1 MVNSNQE
8 AIEPPP
14 EFETFCLGIISQWEN
29 STITFQD
36 AVDQFTQL
44 GHQANAETNLIHQG
58 RIEQLLGYLYHYR
71 GNLDD
76 SIYHNERARSFYN
89 RANNIRRVGIIDL
102 NQGEN
107 YRFKGDYSRALTLYQ
122 SAKRI
127 AEQIGDIRPQLSATV
142 NEGLALIALEHYP
155 DASRAL
161 NQALILSEQL
171 PQANDHWSRTDGRL
185 LCEIH
190 HGLAIIKLHQ
200 QKVLE
205 ALQEAQQ
212 AICLADTTGDPI
224 LRGFANRTM
233 GEVVTQLSLT
243 PDATQSEDND
253 PDVFFREALEAFGTL
268 DAEAELARTMYAQA
282 KSLAKR
288 GRKSAAIRKLQQ
300 VMIIFSRL
308 GMVDDA
314 ARTAETQLAMM

>member
-1 MVNSNQE
+1 MVNTNQE
-8 AIEPPP
+8 TIEPTP
-14 EFETFCLGIISQWEN
+14 EFEQDCMNIIHEWE
-29 STITFQD
+29 SSKLSFQD
-36 AVDQFTQL
+36 AITRL
-44 GHQANAETNLIHQG
+44 TGLRETATANDHIINQG
-58 RIEQLLGYLYHYR
+58 RTEQLLAYLYHYR

-76 SIYHNERARSFYN
+76 SIYHNERARILYN

-107 YRFKGDYSRALTLYQ
+107 YRFKGDYSRALALYQ

-127 AEQIGDIRPQLSATV
+127 AQQVDDMRSQLSATV

-155 DASRAL
+155 DARRTL
-161 NQALILSEQL
+161 EQALLLTGELSTADDVQG
-171 PQANDHWSRTDGRL
+171 RTNRRM

-190 HGLAIIKLHQ
+190 HGLAIIKLHEG
-200 QKVLE
+200 KPEE
-205 ALQEAQQ
+205 AIIEAEQ
-212 AICLADTTGDPI
+212 ALSIADMTGDPI

-233 GEVVTQLSLT
+233 GEALTEMSLSDT
-243 PDATQSEDND
+243 AGDHD
-253 PDVFFREALEAFGTL
+253 PDVYFREALEAFKTL
-268 DAEAELARTMYAQA
+268 NTEAELARTMYAQA

-288 GRKSAAIRKLQQ
+288 GRKSTAVRILQH

-314 ARTAETQLAMM
+314 ARTAETQLALI